1 MQELQVIFSLARA
14 YFYVYDNIIQA
25 LWSGRSPKASR
36 RVWRFSQKPHKLNSP
51 NKKAALEKVRL
62 QLRYSVIKLLY
73 LRILQTEE
81 VEHAVDTD
89 R

>member
-1 MQELQVIFSLARA
+1 MQELQVIFSLTRA

-36 RVWRFSQKPHKLNSP
+36 RAWRFSKKPHKLNSP
-51 NKKAALEKVRL
+51 NKKATLEKVRL
-62 QLRYSVIKLLY
+62 QLRYCVIKLLY

-81 VEHAVDTD
+81 VEHAIDTD

>member
-1 MQELQVIFSLARA
+1 
-14 YFYVYDNIIQA
+14 
-25 LWSGRSPKASR
+25 
-36 RVWRFSQKPHKLNSP
+36 
-51 NKKAALEKVRL
+51 VRL
-62 QLRYSVIKLLY
+62 QLRYCVIKLLY